1 MITQAK
7 LKELVDYVDGNL
19 IAKTNSKRRKTGDKL
34 GDLTD
39 KGYLKA
45 SVGGKPYRIHRL
57 VFLYH
62 YGYMPSQ
69 VDHIDGN
76 RTNNRIENLRQATSA
91 QNNQNRT
98 PTGSSGIKG
107 VRWHKQS
114 KKWVASINVNGKSV
128 HLGSFL
134 TIEEAELVANKA
146 RQSAHG
152 EFYRIYRSTK

>member
-19 IAKTNSKRRKTGDKL
+19 IAKTNSKRRKAGDTL
-34 GDLTD
+34 GSLTD
-39 KGYLKA
+39 KCYLTA

-62 YGYMPSQ
+62 HGYMPSQ

-76 RTNNRIENLRQATSA
+76 RMNNRVENLRPATST

-114 KKWVASINVNGKSV
+114 KKWVASIHVSRKSV

-134 TIEEAELVANKA
+134 TIEEAEFVANQA
-146 RQSAHG
+146 RQLAHG
-152 EFYRIYRSTK
+152 EFYRGTK